1 MNFVGVGPNNESAGS
16 GLISSVDDYSRFAD
30 AMANGGVG
38 KNGVRILKAETIDL
52 MRTNQLPLLK
62 DPTFTCWTGPGYGYG
77 LGVRTMVD
85 NSAGQRSPVGEFGWD
100 GASGTFTLM
109 DPTNKLS
116 LFFAMHVRGWTRY
129 FGDCH
134 IPLRDLTYQCL
145 DL

>member
-1 MNFVGVGPNNESAGS
+1 MN
-16 GLISSVDDYSRFAD
+16 
-30 AMANGGVG
+30 
-38 KNGVRILKAETIDL
+38 
-52 MRTNQLPLLK
+52 
-62 DPTFTCWTGPGYGYG
+62 GYGYG
-77 LGVRTMVD
+77 YGVRTMMHPEKCG
-85 NSAGQRSPVGEFGWD
+85 ALSPVGEFGWD

-145 DL
+145 EL